1 MRTTVELS
9 DPVYRRLRAA
19 AAERGLRGF
28 SPLVEQALREYLDGA
43 ARREQISVRIKDAA
57 GAWTERDATEWERTR
72 HEVWATWR
80 DTGSCAPMS

>member
-9 DPVYRRLRAA
+9 DPLYRRLRAA

-43 ARREQISVRIKDAA
+43 DRRERVSERIKDGA
-57 GAWTERDATEWERTR
+57 GAWTEGDVTEWERTR
-72 HEVWATWR
+72 REVWATWR
-80 DTGSCAPMS
+80 DTQS

>member
-28 SPLVEQALREYLDGA
+28 SPLVEQALREYLDGTD
-43 ARREQISVRIKDAA
+43 RREDVSARIKGAA
-57 GAWTERDATEWERTR
+57 GAWTERDVTDWERSR
-72 HEVWATWR
+72 REIWATWR
-80 DTGSCAPMS
+80 DTRY